1 MKDLLI
7 YILNHLVD
15 NPDQVQVE
23 ETTDDSGLVTLN
35 ATVAA
40 EDMGKVI
47 GKGGKVI
54 NAIRQIVR
62 IKAIKE
68 GKRVTIN
75 VAEPG
80 GSTHPSKTEETPS
93 EETPTQEASSETAPA
108 EETPAKDPA
117 AEEPS
122 ESPSEK

>member
-7 YILNHLVD
+7 YILNNLVD
-15 NPDQVQVE
+15 NPDQIKVE
-23 ETTDDSGLVTLN
+23 ETTDENGLVTLN

-40 EDMGKVI
+40 SDMGKVI

-54 NAIRQIVR
+54 NAIRQVVR
-62 IKAIKE
+62 IRAIKE

-80 GSTHPSKTEETPS
+80 GPRPKEEPAPEPEETPS
-93 EETPTQEASSETAPA
+93 E
-108 EETPAKDPA
+108 
-117 AEEPS
+117 
-122 ESPSEK
+122 